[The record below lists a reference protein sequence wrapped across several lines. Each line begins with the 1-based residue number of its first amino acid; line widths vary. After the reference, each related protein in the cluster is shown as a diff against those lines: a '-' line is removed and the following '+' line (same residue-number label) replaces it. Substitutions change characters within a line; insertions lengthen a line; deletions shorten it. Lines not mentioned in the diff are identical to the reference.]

1 MNLPTL
7 VANAYAAP
15 RRVPVQPLGVG
26 TAEFV
31 VIVLIIF
38 IIIII
43 VRKLAS
49 FKR

>member
-26 TAEFV
+26 TSEIV

-38 IIIII
+38 IIFRIMRRL
-43 VRKLAS
+43 VT